1 MENSPIAFALYCDRQ
16 LVLVLVLVFA
26 LLQGCFQSKPEAR
39 VYLVTVKLTQLVR
52 FQISDFRFQNQRG
65 RRWGSFNASSRL
77 PLHSFP
83 HAKETFRVRL
93 QQIQVPSTHRQ
104 IDACFFELGFE
115 VLGIGTEVEVEVEPN
130 PRRWVSCPVVNLSSN
145 ASQSLDGI

>member
-26 LLQGCFQSKPEAR
+26 LLQGCFQSKPEAG

-52 FQISDFRFQNQRG
+52 FQISELKREGRG
-65 RRWGSFNASSRL
+65 WGSFNASSRL

-93 QQIQVPSTHRQ
+93 QQIQVPSMHRQ

-115 VLGIGTEVEVEVEPN
+115 VLGITLCTDT
-130 PRRWVSCPVVNLSSN
+130 R
-145 ASQSLDGI
+145 Q

>member
-52 FQISDFRFQNQRG
+52 FQISDFRIREEEGGGVSTRRRVSHSTPSLMQRKHFV
-65 RRWGSFNASSRL
+65 SVYC
-77 PLHSFP
+77 
-83 HAKETFRVRL
+83 KYKCRVR
-93 QQIQVPSTHRQ
+93 TDR
-104 IDACFFELGFE
+104 
-115 VLGIGTEVEVEVEPN
+115 
-130 PRRWVSCPVVNLSSN
+130 
-145 ASQSLDGI
+145 